1 MYRHR
6 APVLIHVLADGRSA
20 RRGALGGSAA
30 PGLQHLNSVSA
41 ARAASAHLVGPGG
54 FSQRVGEEDGLM
66 VAVLFL
72 SHPGMNLFF
81 QFWHWFQHALCQRL
95 SVEGVC
101 GGVEQVPQNDGAVHD
116 GAGGQPHRVGHQG
129 VH

>member
-41 ARAASAHLVGPGG
+41 AHAASAHLVGPGG

-81 QFWHWFQHALCQRL
+81 QFWHWGKKRQALTPQTGGLFL
-95 SVEGVC
+95 SHDTC
-101 GGVEQVPQNDGAVHD
+101 GSV
-116 GAGGQPHRVGHQG
+116 
-129 VH
+129 